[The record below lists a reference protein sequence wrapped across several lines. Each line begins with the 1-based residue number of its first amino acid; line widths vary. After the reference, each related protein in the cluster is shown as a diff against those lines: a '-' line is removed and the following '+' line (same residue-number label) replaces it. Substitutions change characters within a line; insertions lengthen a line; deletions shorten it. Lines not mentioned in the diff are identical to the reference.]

1 MISGY
6 PSTNRGDRGRSDR
19 LGVRRLAARL
29 PRMLR
34 RVAHGV
40 GWLVYGAALVAV
52 FTIVGYFSFSLF
64 VRSGV
69 TSVPDLVGS
78 PEADVD
84 GLLAD
89 HGLRLRRQHNS
100 DRFDE
105 EIPAGHVL
113 EQSPDSG
120 GLMKRGAAVEVVV
133 SLGPERLTVPGVEGK
148 ALQAAQ
154 VTLTSAGLGIGR
166 IVNVYSHGVLPGT
179 VVEQAPV
186 SEALVGRGTTV
197 TLFLSAAS
205 RADSYIMPDL
215 AYRNLEV
222 VRHFFERRGFRLGSI
237 KFEPYEG
244 FAPGVILRQ
253 YPLPGH
259 LLGRQDV
266 ISLVVTTNE

>member
-1 MISGY
+1 
-6 PSTNRGDRGRSDR
+6 
-19 LGVRRLAARL
+19 
-29 PRMLR
+29 MLR
-34 RVAHGV
+34 RVLWAF
-40 GWLVYGAALVAV
+40 GWLAYGFAV
-52 FTIVGYFSFSLF
+52 LGLFTAVGYFSFSLF

-69 TSVPDLVGS
+69 TTVPNLVGL

-84 GLLAD
+84 GLLTD
-89 HGLRLRRQHNS
+89 HGLRIRRQYGS

-120 GLMKRGAAVEVVV
+120 SLMKRGAAVEIVV
-133 SLGPERLTVPGVEGK
+133 SMGPERLTVPDVEGRT
-148 ALQAAQ
+148 LQAAQ
-154 VTLTSAGLGIGR
+154 VELTSAGLGIGR
-166 IVNVYSHGVLPGT
+166 IVNVYSHGVFPGM
-179 VVEQAPV
+179 VVEQTPA
-186 SEALVGRGTTV
+186 SQEQVGRGTTV
-197 TLFLSAAS
+197 ALFLSTAS
-205 RADSYIMPDL
+205 RADSYVMPDL

-244 FAPGVILRQ
+244 LSPGVILRQ

-259 LLGRQDV
+259 ILNRQDV

>member
-1 MISGY
+1 M
-6 PSTNRGDRGRSDR
+6 
-19 LGVRRLAARL
+19 LGRLAR
-29 PRMLR
+29 
-34 RVAHGV
+34 GV
-40 GWLVYGAALVAV
+40 GWLAYGGVAIIV
-52 FTIVGYFSFSLF
+52 FTIAGYFSFSLF

-69 TSVPDLVGS
+69 TAVPDLVGL

-84 GLLAD
+84 SLLAD
-89 HGLRLRRQHNS
+89 QGLRLRRQYNS

-105 EIPAGHVL
+105 EIEAGHVL

-120 GLMKRGAAVEVVV
+120 SLMKRGAAVEVAV
-133 SLGPERLTVPGVEGK
+133 SLGPERLTVPDVEGK
-148 ALQAAQ
+148 TLQAAQ

-166 IVNVYSHGVLPGT
+166 IVNVFSYGVLPGT
-179 VVEQAPV
+179 VVEQAP
-186 SEALVGRGTTV
+186 SSDAQVGRGTTV
-197 TLFLSAAS
+197 ALFLSAAS
-205 RADSYIMPDL
+205 RADSYVMPDL

-244 FAPGVILRQ
+244 FSPGVILRQ

-259 LLGRQDV
+259 ILGRQDV

>member
-1 MISGY
+1 MAAGLV
-6 PSTNRGDRGRSDR
+6 R
-19 LGVRRLAARL
+19 LGEGRLAARL
-29 PRMLR
+29 PRMLG
-34 RVAHGV
+34 RVTRGF
-40 GWLVYGAALVAV
+40 GWLFYGTVVLAV
-52 FTIVGYFSFSLF
+52 FTVAGYLAFSMF

-69 TSVPDLVGS
+69 TTVPDLVGLS
-78 PEADVD
+78 EAEID

-89 HGLRLRRQHNS
+89 QGLRLRRKYQS

-113 EQSPDSG
+113 EQSPGSG
-120 GLMKRGAAVEVVV
+120 SLMKRGAAVEVMV
-133 SLGPERLTVPGVEGK
+133 SLGPERLTVPEVEGK

-166 IVNVYSHGVLPGT
+166 IVNVYSHGVVPGT

-186 SEALVGRGTTV
+186 AQAQVGRGTSV
-197 TLFLSAAS
+197 ALFLSAAS
-205 RADSYIMPDL
+205 RADSYVMPDL
-215 AYRNLEV
+215 AYRTLEV

-244 FAPGVILRQ
+244 LSPGVILRQ

-259 LLGRQDV
+259 TLGRQDV
-266 ISLVVTTNE
+266 ISLVVTTNEQ

>member
-1 MISGY
+1 M
-6 PSTNRGDRGRSDR
+6 
-19 LGVRRLAARL
+19 
-29 PRMLR
+29 
-34 RVAHGV
+34 
-40 GWLVYGAALVAV
+40 GWFVYAVLVLAV
-52 FTIVGYFSFSLF
+52 FTLAGYVSFSLF

-69 TSVPDLVGS
+69 TTVPDLVGLAES
-78 PEADVD
+78 DVESRLTD
-84 GLLAD
+84 Q
-89 HGLRLRRQHNS
+89 GLRVRRSYDS

-120 GLMKRGAAVEVVV
+120 SLMKRGAAVEVVV
-133 SLGPERLTVPGVEGK
+133 SLGPERLTVPAIEGK
-148 ALQAAQ
+148 TLQAAQ

-166 IVNVYSHGVLPGT
+166 IVNVFSYGVQPGT
-179 VVEQAPV
+179 VVEQAP
-186 SEALVGRGTTV
+186 SAESRVGRGTTV
-197 TLFLSAAS
+197 ALFLSAAS
-205 RADSYIMPDL
+205 RSDSFVMPDL

-244 FAPGVILRQ
+244 FSPGVILRQ

-266 ISLVVTTNE
+266 ISLVVTTNG